1 MNRMD
6 PGRGLVLLVGIAT
19 GAGGCASAGNLADY
33 DFRDRSLG
41 VVTLAPPHP
50 DVFTDQ
56 VVDLD
61 GTDLAGAIFRIG
73 SDLLKESEAGKARA
87 RLDSA
92 ALAVDVPGR
101 LGRRVLEDGARQ
113 LRARAVETT
122 READYEIEIRVE
134 RYGIEAD
141 SWDDQ
146 ANFVLEAEV
155 RLLDGPSGRRIWN
168 ARVSER
174 DPVNDAVLG
183 GGAPI
188 LGSVLTARALAGLS
202 VPEMERA
209 MEGLADYCADRML
222 DRLRR
227 GLDRV
232 RG

>member
-1 MNRMD
+1 MNRTD

-19 GAGGCASAGNLADY
+19 AAGGCASAGNLADY

-73 SDLLKESEAGKARA
+73 TDLLKESEAGKARA

-92 ALAVDVPGR
+92 ALTVDVAGR

-113 LRARAVETT
+113 LRARAVETA

-155 RLLDGPSGRRIWN
+155 RLLDGPTGRRIWN
-168 ARVSER
+168 AKVSER
-174 DPVNDAVLG
+174 DPVNGGVLG
-183 GGAPI
+183 GG
-188 LGSVLTARALAGLS
+188 SVLGNVITARALASLS

-222 DRLRR
+222 DKLRR
-227 GLDRV
+227 GLDKV